1 MWKLCTI
8 LIYIFLTFL
17 ALLCITFALSVAYIS
32 AVIFLP
38 TYFPTQIHKFSRT
51 WDIEA
56 SLDLNDPSVKLSPWG
71 LPYDSECGGIRMVFL
86 DMDCMEPA
94 RKCQELIEEYE
105 KEYGKTK
112 KEKEEFL
119 NIAKYCFDASRCMQ
133 EMACKEA
140 TYQFNRFN
148 KNPHNFFLN
157 YSNFSTCISQFYRVI
172 RDDSFDNCTWNY
184 PFLSV
189 SYLCSCHLKSIIQ
202 KDPLIKNHA
211 YSQGKLCFLSFANQF
226 CDVEIVDYLEN
237 YYEFFLEFAMSP
249 SIDDCGVF
257 EKFEA
262 LGCKDSMDF
271 FQKSKESLE
280 MGNQTQKDYEIM
292 GFECREV
299 QNRIQ
304 NLTNPCGIPQEFQ
317 MKMNEFCEKMNFFSS
332 PFWKC
337 VQRMKSE
344 NIQPDLLLY
353 PHFIGL
359 QFGDDTDSCT
369 IFREDSVKNIMI
381 EYCGSEVIDGF
392 EKEKSYLL
400 KMWNCI

>member
-119 NIAKYCFDASRCMQ
+119 NIAKYCFDAS
-133 EMACKEA
+133 
-140 TYQFNRFN
+140 
-148 KNPHNFFLN
+148 
-157 YSNFSTCISQFYRVI
+157 
-172 RDDSFDNCTWNY
+172 
-184 PFLSV
+184 
-189 SYLCSCHLKSIIQ
+189 